1 MLHGNRFRSR
11 RSFHFV
17 PKPIRSRL
25 DVDRLQTVRLGLGRG
40 GRRRFD
46 GRGHRRRFDGRRHGG
61 GGVGGGQGRGREG
74 GCEDVAIG
82 QSVTQ
87 FVCV

>member
-1 MLHGNRFRSR
+1 MAIGSVVAAASTLS
-11 RSFHFV
+11 

-25 DVDRLQTVRLGLGRG
+25 DVDRLLPVRLGLGRG

-61 GGVGGGQGRGREG
+61 GVVGGGHGRGRG
-74 GCEDVAIG
+74 
-82 QSVTQ
+82 
-87 FVCV
+87 